1 MVNIAITG
9 GWVSTYIKSPLRA
22 IDVKLPMLLLILIK
36 LLTPLRAMELVAL
49 MFTDITIFITGIY
62 VKNQHTYF

>member
-1 MVNIAITG
+1 MIIIEEWA
-9 GWVSTYIKSPLRA
+9 STSIKSPLRA

-36 LLTPLRAMELVAL
+36 LITPLRAMELVAL